1 MDDLDDVV
9 YVFVCIWGFFG
20 NDVEGSGFYVDVFLE
35 EFVFEFVVVVLFGGS
50 FFVQEFFSVVVGV
63 FEGFFY

>member
-50 FFVQEFFSVVVGV
+50 FFV
-63 FEGFFY
+63 